1 MVCCTVSNPCPRIVG
16 HTDVPLG
23 CAAFIITGLKMGQA
37 IGPNVGQ
44 AIGPNVGLEMGVHM
58 VVNSGSARV
67 L

>member
-1 MVCCTVSNPCPRIVG
+1 MQQAVV
-16 HTDVPLG
+16 
-23 CAAFIITGLKMGQA
+23 KM
-37 IGPNVGQ
+37 GQ